1 MTERV
6 TQLTGNETTVGTKRP
21 WVRNDRGYETTGYET
36 TVVTQRLVT
45 VLVRLWCSLIKLL
58 SNRA

>member
-21 WVRNDRGYETTGYET
+21 WVRNDRGYSTTGNRFSEAMVFAHQ
-36 TVVTQRLVT
+36 VVKQ
-45 VLVRLWCSLIKLL
+45 
-58 SNRA
+58 

>member
-21 WVRNDRGYETTGYET
+21 WVRNDRVRNDRGYSTTG
-36 TVVTQRLVT
+36 
-45 VLVRLWCSLIKLL
+45 
-58 SNRA
+58 NRFSEAMVFAHQFAKQ